1 MVGGR
6 IVEVVE
12 EEEVEGK
19 VEEEEKDK
27 EEEIVEVEEH
37 PSGQG
42 TASTDTSF
50 PHFTITNRQHSLPLT
65 CQTLF
70 LSTKTSSHQP
80 LRGYSMINIFTRL
93 KTINE
98 ICPVL
103 KFECP
108 EP

>member
-70 LSTKTSSHQP
+70 LSKKRPKVGSRNQD
-80 LRGYSMINIFTRL
+80 LLNFLYRYGIY
-93 KTINE
+93 
-98 ICPVL
+98 
-103 KFECP
+103 
-108 EP
+108 

>member
-1 MVGGR
+1 M
-6 IVEVVE
+6 EVVE

-19 VEEEEKDK
+19 VEEEEKDKEEKDK

-50 PHFTITNRQHSLPLT
+50 PHFTITNKQHSLPLT

-70 LSTKTSSHQP
+70 LSNKNFLTP
-80 LRGYSMINIFTRL
+80 ALEGIFNDKYL
-93 KTINE
+93 HAPKNNQ
-98 ICPVL
+98 
-103 KFECP
+103 
-108 EP
+108 

>member
-50 PHFTITNRQHSLPLT
+50 PHFTITNRHHSLPLT

-70 LSTKTSSHQP
+70 LPNKNLLTP
-80 LRGYSMINIFTRL
+80 ALEGIFNDKYL
-93 KTINE
+93 HAPNE
-98 ICPVL
+98 QLMKYAVC
-103 KFECP
+103 
-108 EP
+108 

>member
-50 PHFTITNRQHSLPLT
+50 PHFTITNKQHSLPLT

-70 LSTKTSSHQP
+70 LSNKNFLTP
-80 LRGYSMINIFTRL
+80 ALEGIFKDKYLQAL
-93 KTINE
+93 KDNR
-98 ICPVL
+98 
-103 KFECP
+103 
-108 EP
+108 

>member
-1 MVGGR
+1 MVGRR
-6 IVEVVE
+6 IVEVV
-12 EEEVEGK
+12 EEVEGK

-50 PHFTITNRQHSLPLT
+50 PHFTITNKQHSLPLT

-70 LSTKTSSHQP
+70 LSNKNFLTP
-80 LRGYSMINIFTRL
+80 AIEEIFNDKYL
-93 KTINE
+93 HAPKNN
-98 ICPVL
+98 
-103 KFECP
+103 
-108 EP
+108 